1 MNDGTIT
8 SEVTMP
14 YAKALMDIAKEN
26 GVTDQIGAEVTDLL
40 SLLRSSRD
48 LQQFLGNPLIDP
60 EAKKA
65 VLGQITAD
73 QVNPSLTTVL
83 MLLVD
88 RNRIMYLEG
97 VLEHYQTLLRELNQ
111 TVLADVVSAVDL
123 SEDQTSVI
131 KQRVAGLTG
140 ARNVELSVQVD
151 PSLLGGLIVKVGSQ
165 VIDASLRGQLRRI
178 GMQLATT
185 A

>member
-40 SLLRSSRD
+40 SLLRSSLD
-48 LQQFLGNPLIDP
+48 LQKFLGNPLIDP

-65 VLGQITAD
+65 VLGQITAG

-97 VLEHYQTLLRELNQ
+97 VLEQYQTLLRELNQ

-123 SEDQTSVI
+123 TEDQTSVI
-131 KQRVAGLTG
+131 KERVAGLTG

-178 GMQLATT
+178 GIQLATT

>member
-1 MNDGTIT
+1 MNDGTMT

-26 GVTDQIGAEVTDLL
+26 GVTEHIGNEVASLL
-40 SLLRSSRD
+40 TVLRSSEE
-48 LQQFLGNPLIDP
+48 LSQFLGNPLIDP
-60 EAKKA
+60 EAKKG
-65 VLGQITAD
+65 VLRQVAEG
-73 QVNPSLTTVL
+73 QVNPAVL
-83 MLLVD
+83 SVLLLLVD

-97 VLEHYQTLLRELNQ
+97 VLEQYQVLLRELKQ
-111 TVLADVVSAVDL
+111 IVLADVVSAVEL
-123 SEDQTSVI
+123 SEEQTATI
-131 KQRVAGLTG
+131 RGQVAALSG
-140 ARNVELSVQVD
+140 AQNVELSVQID

-178 GMQLATT
+178 GMQLAAT

>member
-1 MNDGTIT
+1 MNEGAVS

-14 YAKALMDIAKEN
+14 YAKALMDIAKAN
-26 GVTDQIGAEVTDLL
+26 GVTDQVGAEVA
-40 SLLRSSRD
+40 D
-48 LQQFLGNPLIDP
+48 LQALLKGSEDLTRFLTNPLIAP
-60 EAKKA
+60 EAKKGA
-65 VLGQITAD
+65 LRQIAEG
-73 QVNPSLTTVL
+73 QVNPSLLNVL
-83 MLLVD
+83 LLLVD
-88 RNRIMYLEG
+88 RNRIMFLEG
-97 VLEHYQTLLRELNQ
+97 VLEQYQALLRDLNQ
-111 TVLADVVSAVDL
+111 TVLADVISAVDL
-123 SEDQTSVI
+123 SEEQATGI

-178 GMQLATT
+178 GVQLAAT